1 MSCRPS
7 EMVPSSGP
15 LALCENLLARNAGS
29 HGGLGETL
37 GHNNL
42 FWCQCSPASWILGT
56 ATGVRVDCAC
66 ACACACACV
75 CSAEVLHQRMQR
87 ESRNYKLLPR
97 ARPHLNRPAGKA
109 RKRFRQRLTSPPKTT
124 TTTHKKTH
132 NLVGTWWGIS
142 EVIFFT
148 KGFVEGLIDRK
159 NCPHLTRKV
168 G

>member
-1 MSCRPS
+1 MEGNREDVLQPS
-7 EMVPSSGP
+7 EMVPSSGS

-97 ARPHLNRPAGKA
+97 ARPHLNRPAGEA

-124 TTTHKKTH
+124 TTTHKK
-132 NLVGTWWGIS
+132 NPQPGGDLAGNFRGD
-142 EVIFFT
+142 FFHE
-148 KGFVEGLIDRK
+148 GFCRGFD
-159 NCPHLTRKV
+159 
-168 G
+168 